1 MTKLTLLT
9 EIQSLLEMLSLVD
22 LEVFAEFERTNLMK
36 NSLSLVLVGCNSV
49 EMDTHLHLGIVIIP
63 TF

>member
-1 MTKLTLLT
+1 MTKLTLLK

-22 LEVFAEFERTNLMK
+22 LEVFAELERTNLMK
-36 NSLSLVLVGCNSV
+36 NDLSLVGCNSI
-49 EMDTHLHLGIVIIP
+49 ETDTHLHLGIVIIP